1 MKRGEG
7 GRAEGQASGGAP
19 YCEGQVED
27 LLERDVEIEEDSRHR
42 DLQSID
48 VPGRAFDK
56 GCED

>member
-1 MKRGEG
+1 MKQGEG
-7 GRAEGQASGGAP
+7 KRAEGQASGGAL
-19 YCEGQVED
+19 YCEGQMED
-27 LLERDVEIEEDSRHR
+27 LLDRDVEVKEDLCHQ